1 MTPAVEAHINLTALA
16 HNLERVRQAASESK
30 IMAVI
35 KANAYG
41 HGMIQVANAL
51 TAADAFSVARLQ
63 EAVQL
68 RQAGIN
74 KDIIVLE
81 GFNNTAELKE
91 FSRYDLQATVHQLAQ
106 IDLLQRTPLEKSIQV
121 WLKIDSGMHRMGVA
135 PEAVG
140 ACWKVLQKIESVL
153 AVRLMTHL
161 ASADDR
167 GSEQTNQ
174 QLDVFKRV
182 TAGIEAETSIA
193 NSAGILDWPQ
203 SHGDWVRPGIM
214 LYGVSPF
221 LDSGGKDEGLQPV
234 MTLTSRLIAVR
245 YFKQGDK
252 IGYGASWTCPENMPI
267 GIVSCGYGDGYP
279 RHAVPG
285 TLVMVNGMPTPLLG
299 RVSMDT
305 ICVDLRQQ
313 PDAEVGDTVLLW
325 GESMPVEKVAQ
336 SATTIPYEILCCV
349 TQRVQFQYI
358 T

>member
-16 HNLERVRQAASESK
+16 RNLERVRQAAPDSK

-41 HGMIQVANAL
+41 HGMVQVANAL
-51 TAADAFSVARLQ
+51 AAADAFSVARLQ

-68 RQAGIN
+68 RQAGIS
-74 KDIIVLE
+74 KDITVLE
-81 GFNNTAELKE
+81 GFHNVAELND
-91 FSRYDLQATVHQLAQ
+91 FSRYDLQPTLHQPAQ
-106 IDLLQRTPLEKSIQV
+106 IDLLRRTQLEKPIQV

-135 PEAVG
+135 PEAVR
-140 ACWKVLQKIESVL
+140 ACWKVLQKIESVSI
-153 AVRLMTHL
+153 VRLMTHL

-167 GSEQTNQ
+167 RSEQTEQ

-193 NSAGILDWPQ
+193 NSAGILGWPQ
-203 SHGDWVRPGIM
+203 THTDWVRPGIM

-221 LDSGGKDEGLQPV
+221 LDGWGEDEGLELV
-234 MTLTSRLIAVR
+234 MTLTSRLIAVKH
-245 YFKQGDK
+245 FKEGDA
-252 IGYGASWTCPENMPI
+252 IGYGASWTCPEDMPI
-267 GIVSCGYGDGYP
+267 GVVSCGYGDGYP

-285 TLVMVNGMPTPLLG
+285 TLVMVNGVPTPLLG

-313 PDAEVGDTVLLW
+313 PDAEVGDIVLLW
-325 GESMPVEKVAQ
+325 GESMPVEEIAQ
-336 SATTIPYEILCCV
+336 SATTIPYEVLCSV

>member
-1 MTPAVEAHINLTALA
+1 MIPAVEAHINLTALA
-16 HNLERVRQAASESK
+16 HNFARVRKAAPDSK

-41 HGMIQVANAL
+41 HGMIQVAKAL
-51 TAADAFSVARLQ
+51 AEADAFSVARLQ

-68 RQAGIN
+68 RQAGIKN
-74 KDIIVLE
+74 EIAVLE
-81 GFNNTAELKE
+81 GFQNASELKD
-91 FSRYDLQATVHQLAQ
+91 FSHYQLQAVVHQPAQ
-106 IDLLQRTPLEKSIQV
+106 IELLRRTQLEKPIQV

-135 PEAVG
+135 PETVQ
-140 ACWKVLQKIESVL
+140 ACWKVLQKIESVSI
-153 AVRLMTHL
+153 VRLMTHL

-167 GSEQTNQ
+167 RSEQTQQ

-182 TAGIEAETSIA
+182 TAGIKAETSIA
-193 NSAGILDWPQ
+193 NSAGILGWPQ
-203 SHGDWVRPGIM
+203 THSDWVRPGIM

-221 LDSGGKDEGLQPV
+221 LDGWGEDEGLELV
-234 MTLTSRLIAVR
+234 MSLTSRLIAVKH
-245 YFKQGDK
+245 FKKGDA
-252 IGYGASWTCPENMPI
+252 IGYGASWKCPEDMPV
-267 GIVSCGYGDGYP
+267 GVVSCGYGDGYP

-285 TLVMVNGMPTPLLG
+285 TLVMVNGMPTPLLA

-313 PDAEVGDTVLLW
+313 PNAEVGDTVLLW
-325 GESMPVEKVAQ
+325 GESMPVEEIAQ
-336 SATTIPYEILCCV
+336 SATTIPYEVLCSV